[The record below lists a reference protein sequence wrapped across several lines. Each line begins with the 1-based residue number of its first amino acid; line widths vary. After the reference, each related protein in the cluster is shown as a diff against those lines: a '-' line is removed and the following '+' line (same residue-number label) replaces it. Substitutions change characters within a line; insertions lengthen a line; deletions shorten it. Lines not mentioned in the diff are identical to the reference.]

1 MRFRRLLRFIPLL
14 VLLVAGVGAWWLLG
28 TEAGLAWAWGRT
40 TAALDGRLAAGKV
53 SGRLL
58 GPLRLDDL
66 RLEQNGTRLA
76 VDSLALDWRPGWL
89 LGGRLALRDVVAQGV
104 RLELAAAEGVDAAPP
119 TALILPLALAVEDGV
134 LRDLTLLRPGA
145 APLAV
150 DEITLAALWRD
161 SRLRLAPLRARGP
174 WGSLNLDGQLA
185 TGPGTASNLAA
196 QWALTFDAGLSGLQ
210 SGSALEVSGDGRVTG
225 TFSEPHFEAHLGAPF
240 ALVATGRVAW
250 QAAPLRWQATLDLP
264 PLSLAAVQAQWP
276 ALELGG
282 RARLSGSGTDFILEA
297 EGEAN
302 EAGTGRWGYAG
313 RLVYAA
319 ARWQLE
325 RLALTP
331 RAGSGTVVLSGRW
344 DGGAAEAGLEASWSG
359 FSHPLLP
366 GWRSDGSLEAGGLPG
381 NYRGRA
387 MLDAA
392 REGLPPVQVS
402 ADFAGNADG
411 VEFPALTG
419 QWLDGAWQGGG
430 AVGWRGGLHWRAR
443 LDGTHVNPGQLDPR
457 WDGALD
463 FSAAAD
469 GSLRDGRPA
478 LELTRLQLRGTLAGR
493 ALRLDG
499 AARLDDGQLAVSR
512 LELRSGKARL
522 SARGEVGAAWALGWQ
537 LDAAN
542 LADLWPGAVGS
553 VGLKGRVDGP
563 LRQPRLRLEGEGRA
577 LAYAGTA
584 LAQGRL
590 RADVDLAGVLPWA
603 VDLQLQDAA
612 RGEQRLETARLR
624 LDGSA
629 ARHEL
634 RLDAGLAGGG
644 TLAVRAHGAWTGTRW
659 EGELSNGRLALPA
672 LGTWQAAPAQL
683 AWWRGGGTLQPWC
696 WQGQGG
702 KVSRSH
708 ACADVAAEAGAWQAT
723 AALAG
728 IPLDLLEPWLPRS
741 DIALSGSTGGAVT
754 AAGERAR
761 MTALTARLAV
771 ADGRLLYRL
780 PDGAVD
786 SVLRTL
792 RLDVD
797 GDTAGLAAR
806 LEAEA
811 DDGGRMTA
819 RVALPGWMPGLPLTD
834 AQPVEGR
841 LDLEAD
847 RLDWLTYLEPN
858 LLRPEGRLQMHLN
871 LAGSVGDPALTGDLA
886 LREGAVLL
894 PAAGTRLDEISLEG
908 HSADG
913 RSLVLSGSARSGP
926 GRLAVG
932 GRLVSERLGRW
943 RAEVTL
949 KGEQFEL
956 LRLVQARALV
966 SPDLKVVLEW
976 GREAGQ
982 PRAEAGGIRATVSGQ
997 LAVPQADI
1005 NLPRLPT
1012 VVEVSPDEV
1021 IVDAVE
1027 EEAALRRWRVVLD
1040 LRLVAGERVR
1050 LEGYG
1055 FSGRLAGAVT
1065 LRGETPGLT
1074 RAQGELNIHD
1084 GRYEAYGQKLV
1095 VERGRLLFVDSPP
1108 DNPGLDI
1115 RAVRPL
1121 PDPDQVVGV
1130 EVGGRLKD
1138 PRLRLFSVP
1147 MLEES
1152 EALSWLV
1159 LGRPLT
1165 ATSRTEADALYRA
1178 AFALGGER
1186 AARGIA
1192 LQFGLD
1198 EVSLEQ
1204 GSTSGEAAVVLGK
1217 YLSPRLYLQY
1227 AVGLWE
1233 TANRLRLRYQLS
1245 SHWSLKME
1253 QGEQSGADLFYVIE
1267 R

>member
-1 MRFRRLLRFIPLL
+1 MRFRRPLRFILLL
-14 VLLVAGVGAWWLLG
+14 VLLLAGVAAWWLLA

-40 TAALDGRLAAGKV
+40 TAALDGRLAAGRV

-66 RLEQNGTRLA
+66 RLEKNGTRLA
-76 VDSLALDWRPGWL
+76 VDSLVLDWRPGWL
-89 LGGRLALRDVVAQGV
+89 LGGRLALRDVVAEGV
-104 RLELAAAEGVDAAPP
+104 RLELAAAQGVDAAPP
-119 TALILPLALAVEDGV
+119 TALILPLALGVEDGV
-134 LRDLTLLRPGA
+134 LRDLVLLRPGA
-145 APLAV
+145 TPLSV
-150 DEITLAALWRD
+150 EEITLAALWRD

-185 TGPGTASNLAA
+185 TGPGVASDLAA
-196 QWALTFDAGLSGLQ
+196 QWALTFDAAQVGFESVA
-210 SGSALEVSGDGRVTG
+210 ALPVSGAGRVTG
-225 TFSEPHFEAHLGAPF
+225 TYAEPRFAVRLSAPF
-240 ALVATGRVAW
+240 ALDATGSLAW

-264 PLSLAAVQAQWP
+264 PLALATVQAQWP

-282 RARLSGSGTDFILEA
+282 RARLVGSGTDFILEA
-297 EGEAN
+297 EGEAA
-302 EAGTGRWGYAG
+302 EARSGRWGYSG
-313 RLVYAA
+313 RLAYEAA
-319 ARWQLE
+319 GWRLE

-331 RAGSGTVVLSGRW
+331 RGGGGEVVLAGRW
-344 DGGAAEAGLEASWSG
+344 AGDADEAVIEARWSG

-387 MLDAA
+387 TLEAA
-392 REGLPPVQVS
+392 REGLPPVQAS

-411 VEFPALTG
+411 VEFPALAG
-419 QWLDGAWQGGG
+419 QWLAGAWQGGG
-430 AVGWRGGLHWRAR
+430 AVGWRDGLHWRAR
-443 LDGTHVNPGQLDPR
+443 LDGAHVNPGLLDGR
-457 WDGALD
+457 WDGELAVG
-463 FSAAAD
+463 AAAE
-469 GSLRDGRPA
+469 GSLREGRLG
-478 LELTRLQLRGTLAGR
+478 LELTQLQLRGILAGR
-493 ALRLDG
+493 PLRLDG
-499 AARLDDGQLAVSR
+499 AARLDDRQLVVRR
-512 LELRSGKARL
+512 LELRSGTARL
-522 SARGEVGAAWALGWQ
+522 SARGELGEAWAVGWQ
-537 LDAAN
+537 LEAGN
-542 LADLWPGAVGS
+542 LVDLWPGAAGS
-553 VGLKGRVDGP
+553 LGLKGRIDGP
-563 LRQPRLRLEGEGRA
+563 LRQPRLRLEGGGKA
-577 LAYAGTA
+577 LAYGGTT
-584 LAQGRL
+584 LAQGQL

-603 VDLQLQDAA
+603 VDLQLRGAE

-624 LDGSA
+624 LDGGA

-644 TLAVRAHGAWTGTRW
+644 TLAVRAQGTWTTPRW
-659 EGELSNGRLALPA
+659 QGELSDGRLELPA
-672 LGTWQAAPAQL
+672 LGRWRAAPARL
-683 AWWRGGGTLQPWC
+683 EWGPDEGLLQPWC
-696 WQGQGG
+696 WRGEGDVEG
-702 KVSRSH
+702 AH
-708 ACADVAAEAGAWQAT
+708 ACLGADAVAGSWNAS

-728 IPLDLLEPWLPRS
+728 VPLALLEPWLPRS
-741 DIALSGSTGGAVT
+741 DIALSGSAGGAVA
-754 AAGERAR
+754 AAGERAH

-786 SVLRTL
+786 SALRTL
-792 RLDVD
+792 RLDMD
-797 GDTAGLAAR
+797 GDDAGLAAR

-819 RVALPGWMPGLPLTD
+819 RVALPGWMPGLVLADT
-834 AQPVEGR
+834 QPVEGR

-858 LLRPEGRLQMHLN
+858 LLRPEGRLQVHLN
-871 LAGSVGDPALTGDLA
+871 LAGSVGSPALTGDLA
-886 LREGAVLL
+886 LREGVVLL
-894 PAAGTRLDEISLEG
+894 PAAGTRLDDITLEG
-908 HSADG
+908 RSADG
-913 RSLVLSGSARSGP
+913 RTLTLSGSARSGP
-926 GRLAVG
+926 GRLAVSG
-932 GRLVSERLGRW
+932 QLASERLGRW
-943 RAEVTL
+943 RAEVAL

-956 LRLVQARALV
+956 VRLVQARALV

-982 PRAEAGGIRATVSGQ
+982 PRAATGGIRATVSGE
-997 LAVPQADI
+997 LAVPQADV

-1012 VVEVSPDEV
+1012 MVEVSPDEV
-1021 IVDAVE
+1021 IVDAAE
-1027 EEAALRRWRVVLD
+1027 EEAALRRWRLVLD

-1055 FSGRLAGAVT
+1055 FSGRLAGAVA

-1147 MLEES
+1147 VLEES

-1245 SHWSLKME
+1245 PHWSLKME